1 MLPWLGMETVP
12 QNWSPLSEE
21 EIRKRFGKTTWT
33 EPPQGWTHRDHR
45 HFVVLQDA
53 QEGEEIWWSLFRAE
67 SGEYVELAR
76 NYGEEVWD
84 GEGEDIEIRWDGE
97 FPDEWVEAFVEGQV
111 EWIRLSTSET
121 LETFGPTVETEQPQ
135 SWRHREGEH
144 FLVLI
149 GEVLKNG
156 DEEFSWSV
164 VREGPEGYEEI
175 AEFFHDVSGEG
186 GPEEDDED
194 SELTVVEDVL
204 LAQEEPLPEPDP
216 EPMEEAEDEAVED
229 GWWEIPPFEWA
240 AEIVLA
246 DIQARDS

>member
-1 MLPWLGMETVP
+1 MHSVP
-12 QNWSPLSEE
+12 DSWRSLSPE
-21 EIRKRFGKTTWT
+21 EIHKRFGKTTWT
-33 EPPQGWTHRDHR
+33 EAPLGWRYRDSR

-76 NYGEEVWD
+76 NYGEEIWD
-84 GEGEDIEIRWDGE
+84 GDDEDIEIRWDGE
-97 FPDEWVEAFVEGQV
+97 FPLEWVEEFVEGST

-121 LETFGPTVETEQPQ
+121 LETFGPTLETEQPQ

-149 GEVLKNG
+149 GEG
-156 DEEFSWSV
+156 MEDGREEFSWSV

-175 AEFFHDVSGEG
+175 AEFFHDAG
-186 GPEEDDED
+186 GGGADEDDDEEDHDN
-194 SELTVVEDVL
+194 ELTRDDDDEIAAPQAL
-204 LAQEEPLPEPDP
+204 PIEETPAPEP
-216 EPMEEAEDEAVED
+216 EPQALADD
-229 GWWEIPPFEWA
+229 WWEVPPFEWA
-240 AEIVLA
+240 AEIVTA